1 MEQTISEYSS
11 MSKEEFK
18 ELILIGR
25 LKTRFELAYFILNTL
40 HHIVNSGGWYCHCHH
55 FEEGRKYK
63 FFSIPMIFKDFEKDI
78 ERNIFDVNFLFNY
91 YTKLC
96 HELLELFD
104 KKKNGIECFQ
114 AGYEFSGTDWNTGEY
129 WSVPLSENIQYNEKI
144 LAALLKKEKLPI
156 PPKYQDQKTDLSYR
170 DF

>member
-1 MEQTISEYSS
+1 MKQTISEYSS

-104 KKKNGIECFQ
+104 KKKMVSNAFRQDMNLVAQTGTLVSIGLFLSLKI
-114 AGYEFSGTDWNTGEY
+114 FSTMKR
-129 WSVPLSENIQYNEKI
+129 S
-144 LAALLKKEKLPI
+144 
-156 PPKYQDQKTDLSYR
+156 
-170 DF
+170 